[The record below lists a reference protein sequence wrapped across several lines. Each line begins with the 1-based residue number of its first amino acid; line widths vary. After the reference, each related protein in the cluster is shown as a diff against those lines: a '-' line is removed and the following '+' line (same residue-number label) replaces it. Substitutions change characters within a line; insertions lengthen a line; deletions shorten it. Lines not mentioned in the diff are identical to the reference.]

1 MATII
6 LTCAYIAAQI
16 LADITS
22 LKIVWFLGFSM
33 DAGTLIYPITFTLR
47 DLVHKKMG
55 KRAARTIIVTA
66 AAINVIMALLFWL
79 VSAMPYDVNAG
90 LQPDWNAVLSPV
102 WRIVVASII
111 AEVIAELI
119 DTETYHLWVTR
130 ITTRYQWMRVIASNA
145 ISVPIDSLIFCW
157 IAFGGILPS
166 TVVWS
171 IVLSNVLLKGFV
183 TIVSI
188 PLIYT
193 VKESTE

>member
-90 LQPDWNAVLSPV
+90 PQPDWNAVLSPV

>member
-90 LQPDWNAVLSPV
+90 PQPDWNAVLSPV

-166 TVVWS
+166 AVVWS